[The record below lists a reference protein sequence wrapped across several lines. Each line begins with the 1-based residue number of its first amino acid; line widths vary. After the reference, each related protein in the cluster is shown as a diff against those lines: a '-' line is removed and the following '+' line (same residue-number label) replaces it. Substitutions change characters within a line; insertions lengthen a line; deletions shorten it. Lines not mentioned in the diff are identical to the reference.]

1 MAPVVPSPL
10 RVLLGFLG
18 FTQDDSAAPL
28 GCLSNEEIDA
38 L

>member
-1 MAPVVPSPL
+1 MEPAVPSPL

-18 FTQDDSAAPL
+18 FPRDGPTHL

>member
-1 MAPVVPSPL
+1 MLHAIL
-10 RVLLGFLG
+10 TILGL
-18 FTQDDSAAPL
+18 TADPDPETPI